1 MKNAMT
7 KTAGSAN
14 TRTLTNLWL
23 MPPAYAPIPLSLLPD
38 VDATSAINKA
48 AIAIAIVMSKAAMKD
63 FNVFRFD
70 ISAFLTLLEHPRR
83 RMILFRVAGL
93 ARTIL
98 ELIPMRAHIV
108 TFGCQM
114 NEYDTHAIQSE
125 LAGIGYSF
133 TEDYRQA
140 DLVLVNT
147 CAVRGK
153 PVEKVQSLL
162 GELRKEKRRRPLTL
176 GLMGCLAQLP
186 EGRRMGKKFGVDI
199 MLGPGAITE
208 IVPAIE
214 RGKFQSFEFKRELQ
228 FYSPPPPVGA
238 VTANLTIMRGCN
250 HRCTYCIVP
259 MTRGAEV
266 SRPAEDIINEARA
279 LKDAGVVEVTLL
291 GQNVNSYGLEP
302 GTGARRAL
310 IDGYPSFA
318 GLLRMVGRVGIPRV
332 RFVTSHPV
340 NFDDEIIE
348 AIADTPSVCQ
358 YIHLPVQSGS
368 NRVLKRMAREY
379 TREFYLD
386 RVRKIRCLLPDAT
399 ISTDIITGFPDE
411 TESDFEET
419 LSLYREVRYDAAY
432 MFIYSEREGTPA
444 ERHFP
449 DMDRAVKTE
458 RLGRLLELSKEISLE
473 RNRQWIGR
481 EVEVLVNGPTEESG
495 FVQGHTRGNH
505 VTVIEGDIKPGI
517 HRATVVHATPNRL
530 YCAKESGD
538 LKITSA
544 INSEGIV
551 KLTSNL
557 SS

>member
-1 MKNAMT
+1 
-7 KTAGSAN
+7 
-14 TRTLTNLWL
+14 
-23 MPPAYAPIPLSLLPD
+23 
-38 VDATSAINKA
+38 
-48 AIAIAIVMSKAAMKD
+48 
-63 FNVFRFD
+63 
-70 ISAFLTLLEHPRR
+70 
-83 RMILFRVAGL
+83 
-93 ARTIL
+93 
-98 ELIPMRAHIV
+98 MRAHVV

-133 TEDYRQA
+133 VEDFHDA

-153 PVEKVQSLL
+153 PVEKAQTLL
-162 GELRKEKRRRPLTL
+162 GELRKEKHKRGGRLTI

-186 EGRRMGKKFGVDI
+186 EGQRMGRKFNVDI

-214 RGKFQSFEFKRELQ
+214 KGRFQSFEFRDELQ
-228 FYSPPPPVGA
+228 FYSPPPPTGA

-259 MTRGAEV
+259 TTRGDEV
-266 SRPAEDIINEARA
+266 SRPVDDILAEARA

-291 GQNVNSYGLEP
+291 GQNVNSYGLAE
-302 GTGARRAL
+302 GTGTRRNL
-310 IDGYPSFA
+310 VDGYPSFA
-318 GLLRMVGRVGIPRV
+318 ELLRMVGRTGIPRV

-348 AIADTPSVCQ
+348 AIADTPAVCR

-386 RVRKIRCLLPDAT
+386 RVRKIRELLPDAT
-399 ISTDIITGFPDE
+399 VTTDIIVGFPGE
-411 TESDFEET
+411 TEEDFQET
-419 LSLYREVRYDAAY
+419 MALYREVEYDAAY

-444 ERHFP
+444 QKHF
-449 DMDRAVKTE
+449 DDIEKSVKTE
-458 RLGRLLELSKEISLE
+458 RIGRLVELQKQISF
-473 RNRQWIGR
+473 RQNQKWVGR
-481 EVEVLVNGPTEESG
+481 EVEVLVKGVADEEEG

-505 VTVIEGDIKPGI
+505 VTIIEGDLEPGI
-517 HRATVVHATPNRL
+517 HQALVVHATPNRL
-530 YCAKESGD
+530 YCRPVGETAPSQSKTLRSRA
-538 LKITSA
+538 LPVLQPTTL
-544 INSEGIV
+544 N
-551 KLTSNL
+551 
-557 SS
+557 